1 MWKDI
6 PFFMI
11 RNDSDGQ
18 TTGNNRFH
26 GFNVDVIRALSALLN
41 FHYELYV
48 VDDEHSDRKGSN
60 VADKVVRELTEGV
73 SICE

>member
-1 MWKDI
+1 
-6 PFFMI
+6 MI